1 MLLVYRCLAY
11 DPAARGRRR
20 ITPSMYASRV
30 PPLSCDA
37 PGRRWLEVATG
48 RDELAARREEPLV
61 CYVVPREVLH
71 TAAHLPQPAERPCG
85 QRART
90 FLSFSE
96 RSSSAA
102 PSPCVLQRAVLS
114 SSSSHAESLPLA
126 ITRASCHQRAVR
138 RDARARAGV
147 RPRSEASA
155 TRFSLRRPSPAAGVR
170 AGHLLPSGRGSP
182 PEVSEGNHTDPSEG
196 DGNHGQP
203 KGSRRTGKAEN

>member
-1 MLLVYRCLAY
+1 
-11 DPAARGRRR
+11 
-20 ITPSMYASRV
+20 MYASRV

-37 PGRRWLEVATG
+37 PRRRWLEVATG

-102 PSPCVLQRAVLS
+102 PSIGYPQALEGFEVGLEELI
-114 SSSSHAESLPLA
+114 EGGG
-126 ITRASCHQRAVR
+126 
-138 RDARARAGV
+138 AGI
-147 RPRSEASA
+147 
-155 TRFSLRRPSPAAGVR
+155 AG
-170 AGHLLPSGRGSP
+170 P
-182 PEVSEGNHTDPSEG
+182 VSEGTEGGVLSAPIAKLASEDAG
-196 DGNHGQP
+196 RAV
-203 KGSRRTGKAEN
+203 SCRAV